1 MANIHGA
8 MLVAGKRIKTKWSK
22 LEQNRLDLDQLCAE
36 LESRGQ
42 QDAAEVAHKLERLTQ
57 LLDENKTL
65 LQEIEKQ
72 YRALFVVRYR

>member
-36 LESRGQ
+36 PESRGP
-42 QDAAEVAHKLERLTQ
+42 QDAAEVEHKLERLTQ

-72 YRALFVVRYR
+72 YRALFAVRYR